1 MDLSEVITGFLAVL
15 VLAILAIDTLIGWRT
30 FPRSAVAPVPAQA
43 PARHSFDSNIS
54 CDIVW
59 C

>member
-1 MDLSEVITGFLAVL
+1 MDLSELITGFLAVL
-15 VLAILAIDTLIGWRT
+15 VLSILGIDALIGWRS
-30 FPRSAVAPVPAQA
+30 FERKAVPVGSAAAPV
-43 PARHSFDSNIS
+43 RHSFDSKIS